1 MLPTEMKL
9 YHTGRRSVLGAD
21 GGEAFTYWTS
31 AGNEERYVGSLPY
44 AIISIVFFTLEEK
57 TEVLAEYM
65 PG

>member
-9 YHTGRRSVLGAD
+9 LPHRVAQCPEGAD

-44 AIISIVFFTLEEK
+44 TIISIIFFTLEEN
-57 TEVLAEYM
+57 
-65 PG
+65 